1 MKKIFSALAVL
12 VLLSG
17 CTSICKTPCCPE
29 PEVPAAPKAVV
40 TISQNSKYQIVY
52 PDLPANAPRIAI
64 YTEAANMLKQ
74 ALYEG
79 VGISVPVRMESKA
92 LKGYKNIY
100 LGDTKAARAA
110 GIKVEDHPNFG
121 FVIKEKNGNI
131 FIAGLDKP
139 RLNRVERRRMSWV
152 YYILGTV
159 NGCVKFAEKYL
170 NTRFLYPGKNGID
183 YA

>member
-12 VLLSG
+12 ALLSG
-17 CTSICKTPCCPE
+17 CTSICKSTSCPE
-29 PEVPAAPKAVV
+29 PEVPARTKAAV
-40 TISQNSKYQIVY
+40 TISQKSKYQIIY

-79 VGISVPVRMESKA
+79 VGISAPIRMESKA

-121 FVIKEKNGNI
+121 FIIKYNSVIFIFKAVICSYNRIFATFTFYNLPAKRRNI
-131 FIAGLDKP
+131 FCIIAFSL
-139 RLNRVERRRMSWV
+139 
-152 YYILGTV
+152 I
-159 NGCVKFAEKYL
+159 
-170 NTRFLYPGKNGID
+170 
-183 YA
+183 